1 MITKQ
6 SVKISIVVTG
16 QSLLSGGCVF
26 KEAAPPTSRGI
37 RRADRASIV
46 PLLAD
51 RRQGMVLCLDCV
63 SFQLC
68 ARAPAGARSGVMRN
82 PAMPL
87 PVAEEGIAG
96 LLQRS
101 ENRRNSVSPN
111 DSPGTAKR
119 VVEGFP
125 SQNHR

>member
-1 MITKQ
+1 MPMITKQ

-51 RRQGMVLCLDCV
+51 RIPHTGDGSCVTVPGVTFSLTMVLAADRIKRKLDMG
-63 SFQLC
+63 
-68 ARAPAGARSGVMRN
+68 AGANG
-82 PAMPL
+82 
-87 PVAEEGIAG
+87 
-96 LLQRS
+96 
-101 ENRRNSVSPN
+101 
-111 DSPGTAKR
+111 
-119 VVEGFP
+119 
-125 SQNHR
+125 

>member
-51 RRQGMVLCLDCV
+51 RRQGMVLCPFGDV
-63 SFQLC
+63 EQPPSLC
-68 ARAPAGARSGVMRN
+68 HSSSRPLRSKDIVHDRH
-82 PAMPL
+82 
-87 PVAEEGIAG
+87 
-96 LLQRS
+96 
-101 ENRRNSVSPN
+101 
-111 DSPGTAKR
+111 GTVKDG
-119 VVEGFP
+119 E
-125 SQNHR
+125 